1 MKRAIVS
8 VLSLA
13 GLATVLWLLLGAPDS
28 GSENTWA
35 SLGGGPRTEC
45 KSVLRT
51 GGAIPVRGVLD
62 PTAVE
67 TCKSGQVN
75 RLAWAVLI
83 AVPTSVLTSI
93 AVRRWSS

>member
-1 MKRAIVS
+1 MKRAIVW
-8 VLSLA
+8 VLSVA
-13 GLATVLWLLLGAPDS
+13 GLAAVLWLLIGAPDS

-45 KSVLRT
+45 KSALT
-51 GGAIPVRGVLD
+51 TDAIPVHGVVD

-67 TCKSGQVN
+67 TCKAGQVS

-83 AVPTSVLTSI
+83 AMPTTVLTSI
-93 AVRRWSS
+93 AVRRWNS

>member
-1 MKRAIVS
+1 MKRAIVW

-28 GSENTWA
+28 GSGNTVP

-51 GGAIPVRGVLD
+51 GYPYRGESD
-62 PTAVE
+62 PTAIENCE
-67 TCKSGQVN
+67 TGQVN

-83 AVPTSVLTSI
+83 SLPTAVLTSI
-93 AVRRWSS
+93 AVRRWNS

>member
-1 MKRAIVS
+1 MKRAIVW

-28 GSENTWA
+28 GSENTWP

-45 KSVLRT
+45 QPALGT
-51 GGAIPVRGVLD
+51 DAIPVHGVVD

-67 TCKSGQVN
+67 TCKAGQVN

-83 AVPTSVLTSI
+83 AMPTVVLSSI
-93 AVRRWSS
+93 AVRRWNA